1 MARNEE
7 ITVYGIPEVYKQRT
21 NHHFTQRRKGTTNV
35 GDITPVFCSVLVQP
49 GDTLSM
55 SLTQFYRL
63 TTSLFPSMDNL
74 QVEAFAFAEDWQN
87 VWDST
92 KDFWGEDEATPFEE
106 LAEKTIPQIVV
117 EPNDAIA
124 IDDIIHHLALPP
136 MEANKSTIP
145 ELARTQNIEISR
157 LGYNTYIDIYN
168 RYFRDQNY
176 IPKIAFSKGDE
187 DVKYSEIKQKKL
199 LKAARFNDYFSGAP
213 EPQKGEPT
221 YLPLGTEAP
230 VIGNGYTLG
239 VTNGT
244 QDFGISRS
252 NVDAGISGYL
262 GVAGQKVG
270 ENIASG
276 GDPTRLVYG
285 ISTDATKSGLIA
297 DLTKTLGATINALRM
312 KTVEQQ
318 LKEQMLWFGSRF
330 EEIINAQWGVSVD
343 PIAMRIPEYLG
354 SVKMQL
360 NMDTVLQTS
369 STDTKSPQG
378 NAAGYSA
385 TKGDGFLFT
394 KSFKTWNIVMI
405 VVLVRQDHTY
415 AQGVE
420 NQWQKKRR
428 FDFYNDAYAGLG
440 AQPRYIRE
448 ICITGTKSDNDT
460 WNFAPAWREYMSA
473 VDRAVG
479 LMVPGIPDSLAAY
492 TYTDE
497 YKTVPNAGEDWINET
512 PAYVDRTLVVP
523 SETTQQLMYDI
534 MFDINLTSIVK
545 KFRLPGIDKI

>member
-7 ITVYGIPEVYKQRT
+7 ITVYGIPEVYKSRT

-35 GDITPVFCSVLVQP
+35 GDITPVFCSLLVQP
-49 GDTLSM
+49 GDTLSI
-55 SLTQFYRL
+55 SLSQFYRL
-63 TTSLFPSMDNL
+63 TTCLFPSMDNL

-106 LAEKTIPQIVV
+106 LAEKTVPQIVV
-117 EPNDAIA
+117 EPSDAIE

-136 MEANKSTIP
+136 MAANQSTIP
-145 ELARTQNIEISR
+145 ELTRTQNIEISR

-187 DVKYSEIKQKKL
+187 DIKYSELTQKKL
-199 LKAARFNDYFSGAP
+199 LKGARFNDYFSGAP

-221 YLPLGTEAP
+221 YIPLGTEAP
-230 VIGNGYTLG
+230 VIGNGMTLG
-239 VTNGT
+239 LTNGNT
-244 QDFGISRS
+244 NGGAFYGTT
-252 NVDAGISGYL
+252 A
-262 GVAGQKVG
+262 
-270 ENIASG
+270 IASNDSMYG
-276 GDPTRLVYG
+276 TNVGTFQDTSNWPPTNRTIGVT
-285 ISTDATKSGLIA
+285 TDTTKSGLIA
-297 DLTKTLGATINALRM
+297 DLTKVLGATINALRM

-330 EEIINAQWGVSVD
+330 EEIINAQWGVSID
-343 PIAMRIPEYLG
+343 PVAMRIPEYLG
-354 SVKMQL
+354 SIKMQL

-385 TKGDGFLFT
+385 TKGEGFLFT

-405 VVLVRQDHTY
+405 VILVRQDHTY

-448 ICITGTKSDNDT
+448 ICVTGTEKDNDT

-479 LMVPGIPDSLAAY
+479 LMVPGIEDSLAAY

-497 YKTVPNAGEDWINET
+497 YKSVPNAGEDWINES

-523 SETTQQLMYDI
+523 SVTTQQLMYDI